1 MTLWA
6 LGHPLLSDDKG
17 TAIPNEDKNLEEVA
31 IYIICPGEWN
41 VPRNSFALQPET
53 RYVKYIQRCLH
64 QQYTSGFSSLCIH
77 EVHQFLG
84 CYGTNVSF
92 CSISLFVPDDI
103 SHCDNKVYQNTNLIT
118 LKLKVW
124 ETKFVLSLHIAG
136 WRCAIYVF
144 VTMCAFGSKMKHTID

>member
-31 IYIICPGEWN
+31 IYIISPREWN
-41 VPRNSFALQPET
+41 APRTSFAFHLKLI
-53 RYVKYIQRCLH
+53 RYVEHIQRCLS
-64 QQYTSGFSSLCIH
+64 QQYISGVSRLYIH
-77 EVHQFLG
+77 KARQFLAH
-84 CYGTNVSF
+84 YSTNVGF
-92 CSISLFVPDDI
+92 CWLFL
-103 SHCDNKVYQNTNLIT
+103 YQMIFFAVTTKYTRNLII

-124 ETKFVLSLHIAG
+124 EKKTLSLYITG

-144 VTMCAFGSKMKHTID
+144 VTTFAFGSKKKHTID